1 MDPLQFSGSAAD
13 MLKMY
18 GASTVPE
25 PAPMTSLPEA
35 RAAKERMEAAEQEV
49 REDGKPYK
57 KCTKTGCDKS
67 KCSGKYCQKKPSKR
81 TVKTVKYAR
90 P

>member
-18 GASTVPE
+18 GAAPAPE

-35 RAAKERMEAAEQEV
+35 RAAKERMETEAA
-49 REDGKPYK
+49 PYK
-57 KCTKTGCDKS
+57 KCSKTGCDKS

-81 TVKTVKYAR
+81 TVKTAKYAR
-90 P
+90 PSM